1 MKKRILTLITAFL
14 VVMLAAVGCGKKE
27 IVVKDREGNDFTVPK
42 KLERIISTAPSNT
55 EVLVELGL
63 ADKLVAVDK
72 YSADIPGLPEDIK
85 LIDFANPDAEAIV
98 SLEPDMII
106 ASGHNKT
113 GNSEDPFKV
122 AKEAGISVAYI
133 PSSDSIQGIYDDIM
147 FIADITGTKEKGQKI
162 VDNMKS
168 QVNEIAKI
176 GKTIKDKK
184 KVYFEI
190 GPAPNLYSFGNG
202 TFLNEMIELVGGENI
217 FVDQK
222 AWISPSEESVIEK
235 NPDVILTNVNY
246 VQDAVKDIKGREG
259 WKNVNAVKNGQ
270 VYLIDTNSS
279 SRPSQNVVKA
289 LKQMAEY
296 INPDAYAKQK

>member
-1 MKKRILTLITAFL
+1 MKKRILALVTAML
-14 VVMLAAVGCGKKE
+14 VVMLAAVGCSQKQT
-27 IVVKDREGNDFTVPK
+27 VVKDREGNDFAVPK
-42 KLERIISTAPSNT
+42 KLEKIISTAPSNT
-55 EVLVELGL
+55 EILVELGL

-72 YSADIPGLPEDIK
+72 YSADIPGLPKDIE

-122 AKEAGISVAYI
+122 SKEAGISVAYI

-147 FIADITGTKEKGQKI
+147 FIADITRTKEKGQKI

-168 QVNEIAKI
+168 QVSEIAKI

-202 TFLNEMIELVGGENI
+202 TFLNEMIGLVGGENI
-217 FVDQK
+217 FADQK
-222 AWISPSEESVIEK
+222 SWISPGEESVIEK
-235 NPDVILTNVNY
+235 NPDVIITNVNY

-259 WKNVNAVKNGQ
+259 WQNINAVKNGK
-270 VYLIDTNSS
+270 VYLVDTNAS

-296 INPDAYAKQK
+296 VNQDAYAKQK